1 MTLLR
6 LVKRNILIYLR
17 NRANVFFS
25 LLSMLIIIGLMAVF
39 LGNMNT
45 DNVVDLLNQYGGVRD
60 TLADRTNAAQLV
72 LLWTLAGIVVVNSL
86 SISVTMVGFMV
97 EDEENQRL
105 SSFYVTP
112 VKRGIFVMGY
122 IIAAVVMAFII
133 CFLTFAIGELYVW
146 VTGGTLMTFPQLVN
160 ILLLILLNV
169 FMSASLIFFI
179 TNFVHSTSAFSG
191 LSTIIGTLVGFLAA
205 IYLPMGMLPAKI
217 QTVLKCFPLLHGCSL
232 MREAFTNQALLTTFK
247 NCPNE
252 VINGYKEY
260 MGITISWGDSLID
273 NKFKVAFLLISG
285 IIFIILSALIQKKRN
300 TVTR

>member
-39 LGNMNT
+39 LENMNT
-45 DNVVDLLNQYGGVRD
+45 DSIVDLLNKYGGARD
-60 TLADRTNAAQLV
+60 TLADRANAAQLV
-72 LLWTLAGIVVVNSL
+72 LLWTLAGIVVVNAL
-86 SISVTMVGFMV
+86 SISVTLVGFMV
-97 EDEENQRL
+97 ADEEYQRL
-105 SSFYVTP
+105 LSFYVTP

-122 IIAAVVMAFII
+122 IIAAVVMAFFI
-133 CFLTFAIGELYVW
+133 CFLTFATGELYVW
-146 VTGGTLMTFPQLVN
+146 LTGGTLISFSQIGN

-169 FMSASLIFFI
+169 FMSASMIFFI
-179 TNFVHSTSAFSG
+179 ANFVHSTSAFSG

-205 IYLPMGMLPAKI
+205 IYIPMGMLPAKI
-217 QTVLKCFPLLHGCSL
+217 QAVLKCFPLLHGCSL
-232 MREAFTNQALLTTFK
+232 LREAFTNQALLTTFK
-247 NCPNE
+247 NCPVE
-252 VINGYKEY
+252 VIDGYKKY
-260 MGITISWGDSLID
+260 MGITISRGDSLID
-273 NKFKVAFLLISG
+273 DKIKVAFLLISG